1 MTDFSDYIVYADESG
16 DHGLVRIDPEYPVF
30 ALTFCI
36 FRKEDYVNIVAP
48 ALQRFK
54 FEFWG
59 HDAVVLHEHE
69 IRKEKGDFAFLMTDR
84 KLRQKFMEKLT
95 RIMEDAPI
103 TIIASVIDK
112 APLKKQY
119 ANPWNPY
126 VIALHFCLER
136 LFDFLNLNDQE
147 GKLTHVIF
155 ESRGVNEDRLLELEF
170 RRLCDENQQWG
181 WQRKDF
187 SKMKFEPRFV
197 KKAINSTGLQLADL
211 TARPIALNVLR
222 PGQSNRAY
230 EVITPK
236 LTARKVF
243 P

>member
-16 DHGLVRIDPEYPVF
+16 DHGLISIDAEYPVF

-36 FRKEDYVNIVAP
+36 IRKENYIDVVDP

-69 IRKEKGDFAFLMTDR
+69 IRKEKGHFAFLMADR
-84 KLRQKFMEKLT
+84 KLRHLFMEKLN
-95 RIMEDAPI
+95 RIMEDMPI
-103 TIIASVIDK
+103 AIVASVIDK
-112 APLKKQY
+112 VLLKKQH
-119 ANPWNPY
+119 AHPRNPY
-126 VIALHFCLER
+126 VIALNFCLDR
-136 LFDFLNLNDQE
+136 LFDFLEQNGQQ

-155 ESRGVNEDRLLELEF
+155 ESRGVSEDRLLELEF
-170 RRLCDENQQWG
+170 RRICHESQQWG
-181 WQRKDF
+181 VERKDF
-187 SKMKFEPRFV
+187 SKMKFDPLFV
-197 KKAINSTGLQLADL
+197 KKASNSTGLQLADL

-222 PGQSNRAY
+222 PEQPNRAY
-230 EVITPK
+230 EIIRSK
-236 LTARKVF
+236 LIEKKVF